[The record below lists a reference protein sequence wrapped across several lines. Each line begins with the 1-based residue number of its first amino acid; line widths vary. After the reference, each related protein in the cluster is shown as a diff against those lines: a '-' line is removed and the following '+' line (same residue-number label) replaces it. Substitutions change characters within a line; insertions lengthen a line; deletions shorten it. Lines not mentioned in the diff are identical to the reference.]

1 MKDCLVKESKELAKQ
16 AVMFLMDGYRRGKVD
31 FDKDELV
38 RLFEYIV

>member
-1 MKDCLVKESKELAKQ
+1 
-16 AVMFLMDGYRRGKVD
+16 MFLMDGYRRGKVD